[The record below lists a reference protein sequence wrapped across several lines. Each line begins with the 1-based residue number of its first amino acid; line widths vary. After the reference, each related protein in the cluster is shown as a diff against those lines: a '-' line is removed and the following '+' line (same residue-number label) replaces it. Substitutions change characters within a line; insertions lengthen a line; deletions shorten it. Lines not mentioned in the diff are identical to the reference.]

1 MFDLVYVPAETPLVA
16 AARARGLRAA
26 NGSEMLIA
34 QAAIAFERWTGVGGM
49 ADVMRDGRGA
59 APRRPDGPG
68 LTPCAWPRSSSRGGR
83 GRPSCATTTGSSR
96 STRGRP
102 GSPASEPS
110 LPAVT
115 AALDRLRAWLDAQPA
130 EAGRPLD
137 AVTLGPAV
145 PDPGAIYTV
154 GLNYDGPGASPRP
167 ERPLIYGKA
176 AASVAGHGATL
187 AWDRDVTDDV
197 DAEVELGVVIGA
209 AAFRVTPAEAMRHVF
224 GYTCINDVSARD
236 ERLDGD
242 QWLLGKS
249 MPGFCPVGPWIVTAD
264 AFDPANVA
272 PPLHDRRRADPGRPH
287 LVDALRHPGD
297 RRLPQPAPRAAAGRP
312 HRDRHAGP
320 ADHAA
325 RTRTPPA
332 GRRYRDRLDRGDRT
346 R

>member
-1 MFDLVYVPAETPLVA
+1 MRLATILVDGRPQAAVVRDDDRVIPIDRQATGLAGIRAVA
-16 AARARGLRAA
+16 A
-26 NGSEMLIA
+26 
-34 QAAIAFERWTGVGGM
+34 GGQ
-49 ADVMRDGRGA
+49 
-59 APRRPDGPG
+59 
-68 LTPCAWPRSSSRGGR
+68 
-83 GRPSCATTTGSSR
+83 
-96 STRGRP
+96 
-102 GSPASEPS
+102 
-110 LPAVT
+110 

-176 AASVAGHGATL
+176 AAAVAGHGATL
-187 AWDRDVTDDV
+187 AWDRGVTDDV
-197 DAEVELGVVIGA
+197 DAEVELGVVIGMT
-209 AAFRVTPAEAMRHVF
+209 AFRVAPAEAMRHVF

-272 PPLHDRRRADPGRPH
+272 LRCTIDGVPIQEGRTSSMRFGIAEIVAYLSQHLELRPGDLIATGTPVRLTTPPGPGRR
-287 LVDALRHPGD
+287 LQAGD
-297 RRLPQPAPRAAAGRP
+297 TVTVSIEGIGRLTTTIA
-312 HRDRHAGP
+312 
-320 ADHAA
+320 
-325 RTRTPPA
+325 
-332 GRRYRDRLDRGDRT
+332 
-346 R
+346 